1 MLMAETGWIALAV
14 AAGFVMV
21 SGRNDGGALVV
32 SAMAGAGLRP
42 AVASVLA
49 AAAVGLVPALLGARV
64 ATTLSASL
72 VDFGGQSSDVTLILV
87 LLVAMAVVAAV
98 SMGGLPTSVTLAL
111 VGATVGAG
119 WGIGL
124 PVAWGRLALLVTLAT
139 AAPVA
144 AAVIAL
150 GIARASAMLPAI
162 DRLPSRLARAQV
174 IAFVALA
181 IAYGANDGQKVLAVL
196 ALASGTTAVAAS
208 TNPSLIVV
216 GALTFGAGTWLG
228 LRKTH
233 AALGR
238 GMVRPRPAQNVV
250 VQLAASVTV
259 LIGSA
264 LRSPMSTT
272 QSLAGGMVGTGID
285 TGWLRVRWESVL
297 RIGLV
302 WLVTLPLA
310 AGAAAG
316 AGTLL
321 RVLR

>member
-87 LLVAMAVVAAV
+87 LLVAMAVVAVV

-111 VGATVGAG
+111 VGAG